1 MRILRLQAENVK
13 KLRVVEITPEGNVVH
28 LTGPNGAGKSS
39 VLDAIWMALAGAK
52 AIPSHPVREGEE
64 SARIRLDL
72 GELIVT
78 RKFKRD
84 GASTLTVES
93 AEGARFPSPQAMLD
107 SLVGSLAF
115 DPLAFA
121 RMEPRAQLEA
131 LRKLVPLEEDVDALD
146 RANQADYQTRT
157 ERNRL
162 AKELEAQIAAIPVD
176 PNLPATPVDEA
187 ALLQRMESA
196 AQHNGQLEQR
206 KTKRAALAESIAARR
221 QEAAELRARA
231 DALCR
236 AADEDQAKLDRA
248 EALPDPI
255 DTAELRR
262 AIERARE
269 INRNAETQQ
278 RKDALATRLAQVLMD
293 AERLTQQMAERT
305 ARKQAAIAAA
315 PMTVEGLGFGEGEVL
330 YQGLPLA
337 QASSAEQLRVSVAIA
352 MAANPKL
359 RVLRV
364 KDGGLLDEASLALL
378 AGMAEAHDYQVWIE
392 TAGTHRPGIVM
403 EDGAVKQLAESAA

>member
-1 MRILRLQAENVK
+1 MRIVRFTAENVK
-13 KLRVVEITPEGNVVH
+13 KLKAVEITPEGNVVH

-72 GELIVT
+72 GELVVT

-84 GASTLTVES
+84 GASQLTVES
-93 AEGARFPSPQAMLD
+93 EKGARFPSPQAMLD

-115 DPLAFA
+115 DPLAFS
-121 RMEPRAQLEA
+121 RMEPKAQLET
-131 LRKLVPLEEDVDALD
+131 LRRLVPLAEDLDALD
-146 RANQADYQTRT
+146 RENALDYQTRT
-157 ERNRL
+157 ERNRV
-162 AKELEAQIAAIPVD
+162 AKDLEAQIAAVPVD
-176 PNLPATPVDEA
+176 PSLPEQPIDEA
-187 ALLQRMESA
+187 ALLARMEGA
-196 AQHNGQLEQR
+196 AQHNTQLEQR
-206 KTKRAALAESIAARR
+206 KAKRAALAQSITARLT
-221 QEAAELRARA
+221 EAAELRARA
-231 DALCR
+231 DALTR
-236 AADEDQAKLDRA
+236 EAGEDQAKLDRA
-248 EALPDPI
+248 ETLPEPI

-262 AIERARE
+262 AIEQARRVNQNVE
-269 INRNAETQQ
+269 QQQ
-278 RKDALATRLAQVLMD
+278 RKDALVRRLAEV
-293 AERLTQQMAERT
+293 LTQAQLLTEAIADRS

-315 PMTVEGLGFGEGEVL
+315 PMPVDGLGFGDGEVL
-330 YQGLPLA
+330 YRGLPLA

-364 KDGGLLDEASLALL
+364 KDGGLLDESSLALL
-378 AGMAEAHDYQVWIE
+378 HGMAEAHDYQVWIE

-403 EDGAVKQLAESAA
+403 EDGAVKQLAEAVA